1 MRHQKTKAHIKKK
14 LWDKTHPL
22 SPLKHPDVK
31 STKPHQSHPTIIY
44 NNNTMDTECCSVRKD
59 ENSTYTWDLVRALEW
74 ASSAS
79 CKTPATFI
87 DSIRPNKQTEKT
99 KNPEM
104 RFNFQQIVSYCL
116 GLRTQNQGL
125 REVDVEPSP
134 KCGSEK
140 INMLKQ
146 GRKTAEEKK
155 LYRTA
160 WTHRWIP
167 TLREVYLEP
176 SAKTGAHKTKGLV
189 SL

>member
-1 MRHQKTKAHIKKK
+1 
-14 LWDKTHPL
+14 
-22 SPLKHPDVK
+22 
-31 STKPHQSHPTIIY
+31 
-44 NNNTMDTECCSVRKD
+44 
-59 ENSTYTWDLVRALEW
+59 
-74 ASSAS
+74 
-79 CKTPATFI
+79 
-87 DSIRPNKQTEKT
+87 
-99 KNPEM
+99 M

-155 LYRTA
+155 LYRTT

-167 TLREVYLEP
+167 ALREVYLEP